1 MTSKQRIYAMDRL
14 RRHLRDS
21 KHGNCFCFV
30 SCLSKS
36 KQRNTMC
43 QGQVFATPPVIH
55 YTLRFCLRF
64 RGKAIVRQDW
74 RRSSCGEKKRA
85 KNKEAR
91 VGWVPTFGFR
101 SEG

>member
-1 MTSKQRIYAMDRL
+1 
-14 RRHLRDS
+14 
-21 KHGNCFCFV
+21 
-30 SCLSKS
+30 
-36 KQRNTMC
+36 MC